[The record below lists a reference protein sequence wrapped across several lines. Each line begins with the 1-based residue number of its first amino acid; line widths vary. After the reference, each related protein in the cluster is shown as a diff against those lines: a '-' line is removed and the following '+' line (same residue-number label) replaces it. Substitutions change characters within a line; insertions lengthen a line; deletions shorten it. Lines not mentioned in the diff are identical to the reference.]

1 MMWDMQ
7 LLVVDCDVG
16 VMSLMRWMV
25 VDAVLHPVFAEWVS
39 YSQQSLPSRGWQ
51 VVTGGV
57 WVGRSLVGRLAAPP
71 AVECS
76 RRRAG

>member
-7 LLVVDCDVG
+7 LLLVDCDVG

-51 VVTGGV
+51 VV
-57 WVGRSLVGRLAAPP
+57 
-71 AVECS
+71 
-76 RRRAG
+76 